1 MNKNIAKQRALEILN
16 SKQPEY
22 PPDIYFIRRNKKL
35 HGRYVDKTEM
45 DKLIEQ
51 VPPKHRFNYR
61 LFQLHD
67 DEKDTKRFEKVKRNL
82 KNKNDPYY
90 R

>member
-1 MNKNIAKQRALEILN
+1 
-16 SKQPEY
+16 
-22 PPDIYFIRRNKKL
+22 
-35 HGRYVDKTEM
+35 M

-61 LFQLHD
+61 LFQLYD

-90 R
+90 RQPSFSPDDRKVYQTT